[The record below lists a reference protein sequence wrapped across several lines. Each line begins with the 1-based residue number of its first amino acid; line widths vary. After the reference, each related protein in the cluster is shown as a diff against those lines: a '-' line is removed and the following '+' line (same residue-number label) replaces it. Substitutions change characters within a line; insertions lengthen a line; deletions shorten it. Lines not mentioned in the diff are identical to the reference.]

1 MNDEIVRKDI
11 ERNKAY
17 GSIKERIDSIDIFR
31 RKFIDDP
38 FTEVILV
45 NKTDNRNSMRLN
57 LVFKDERRSRK
68 IIIGLRK
75 IHDSVYVPVTL
86 FVTKNRNFDYAHSK
100 RIKMDE
106 LSWF

>member
-86 FVTKNRNFDYAHSK
+86 FVTKNRNFDYYHSK